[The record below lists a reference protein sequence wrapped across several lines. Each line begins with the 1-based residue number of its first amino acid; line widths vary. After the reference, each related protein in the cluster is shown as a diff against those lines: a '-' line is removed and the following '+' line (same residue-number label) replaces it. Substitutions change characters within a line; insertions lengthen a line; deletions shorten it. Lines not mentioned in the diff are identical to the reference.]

1 MSSNNVDMMN
11 TSQNNQSNNVSMD
24 YGDNFA
30 FQPAQKIKL
39 DEILDAIKR
48 IKVDSSTI
56 DELRSA
62 IKLLRRFKMVES
74 SKWCSELLISITE
87 QNNVLNNTIQN
98 TEQVIQGKNLSNLFN
113 KDISL
118 RGKKDISTVKI
129 STSKKYNSPGGSV
142 TFV

>member
-113 KDISL
+113 KANIQ
-118 RGKKDISTVKI
+118 IKI
-129 STSKKYNSPGGSV
+129 LSDRCNSR
-142 TFV
+142 

>member
-62 IKLLRRFKMVES
+62 IQLLRRFKMVES
-74 SKWCSELLISITE
+74 SKWCSE
-87 QNNVLNNTIQN
+87 
-98 TEQVIQGKNLSNLFN
+98 
-113 KDISL
+113 
-118 RGKKDISTVKI
+118 
-129 STSKKYNSPGGSV
+129 
-142 TFV
+142 

>member
-113 KDISL
+113 KANI
-118 RGKKDISTVKI
+118 
-129 STSKKYNSPGGSV
+129 
-142 TFV
+142 